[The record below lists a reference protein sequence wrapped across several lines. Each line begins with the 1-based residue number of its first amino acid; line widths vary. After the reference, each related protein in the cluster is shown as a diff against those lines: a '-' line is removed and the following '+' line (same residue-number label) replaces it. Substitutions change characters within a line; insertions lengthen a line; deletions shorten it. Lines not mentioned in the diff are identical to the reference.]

1 MSVRKKRIVIIIAI
15 VIAAIIVLVPSS
27 IAMYKSINYSAGI
40 SHFDNEEYLKSVQC
54 FNRVQNYK
62 DSQARLAVAQKF
74 AELESKYNQAE
85 LYLAM
90 EDYTTAEQLFLSAT
104 GYRDASDRAADVHN
118 TYLYQTA
125 IDQYEHGQYE
135 DAINA
140 LRSIPAYKDAKDKAE
155 EIQNEWN
162 EKRYNDATAAL
173 AQKQYSDAQMIFR
186 DLGEY
191 KDSKD
196 QYNMLST
203 YSNLYSKFNNEI
215 KKSFVAAKAYFDL
228 LPSDYFEDGAF
239 RYECFK
245 KYIDYCGE
253 YVYQTG
259 NIIILDID
267 FYLDGL
273 KLYAV
278 DRECSALY
286 DYLSELSLDDMRNDT
301 TNFPPH
307 KMIGVLAGEIGV
319 IFDWSDPL
327 IVDDIGNGVI
337 HRNKSTITFQNG
349 QILIDETADS
359 YYDDETVQTYN
370 KRKAQ
375 Q

>member
-1 MSVRKKRIVIIIAI
+1 MKKKHIIII
-15 VIAAIIVLVPSS
+15 VAIVLVTIIALIPAS

-62 DSQARLAVAQKF
+62 DSHARLAIAQKF

-85 LYLAM
+85 LYLEM
-90 EDYTTAEQLFLSAT
+90 GDYTTAEQLFLSAI
-104 GYRDASDRAADVHN
+104 GYRDASDRAADTHN
-118 TYLYQTA
+118 AYVYQTA
-125 IDQYEHGQYE
+125 IHQYESGQYE

-140 LRSIPAYKDAKDKAE
+140 LRSIPSYKDAVDKAD

-173 AQKQYSDAQMIFR
+173 AQKQYSDAQRIFR

-191 KDSKD
+191 KDSKE
-196 QYNMLST
+196 QYNTLST
-203 YSNLYSKFNNEI
+203 YSNIYSKFNNEI
-215 KKSFVAAKAYFDL
+215 KKSFVAAKTYFDL
-228 LPSDYFEDGAF
+228 LPSDYFEGDAF

-253 YVYQTG
+253 YVYQNG
-259 NIIILDID
+259 NVTILDID

-278 DRECSALY
+278 NRECSALY
-286 DYLSELSLDDMRNDT
+286 DYLLELSLDDMRNDT

-307 KMIGVLAGEIGV
+307 KVISIFAGDIGT
-319 IFDWSDPL
+319 IFDWFDPL
-327 IVDDIGNGVI
+327 IVDDIGNGTI
-337 HRNKSTITFQNG
+337 HRNNATITFQNG
-349 QILIDETADS
+349 QIFIDETVDS
-359 YYDDETVQTYN
+359 YYDDETVQIYN
-370 KRKAQ
+370 KREG
-375 Q
+375 